1 MTDRERIIDRL
12 VKLCFSIDE
21 KDWKG
26 VEACFA
32 DTVFFDTTSMSGGQP
47 QKLSPSSI
55 SAGWRDA
62 LERIEQIHHQ
72 LGNFAVERSR
82 DEADVSCY
90 GIAWHYR
97 QVPSGRTTRTFVG
110 TYDFHLTREVD
121 EWLIDLFRF
130 NLKFIDGNT
139 DLDRE

>member
-12 VKLCFSIDE
+12 VRLSIGIDE
-21 KDWKG
+21 RDWKG

-32 DTVFFDTTSMSGGQP
+32 ETVFFDTTSMTGGVP
-47 QKLSPSSI
+47 QKLAPSSI
-55 SAGWRDA
+55 SAGWRES
-62 LERIEQIHHQ
+62 LESIEKIHHQ
-72 LGNFAVERSR
+72 LGNFLVERNR

-90 GIAWHYR
+90 GIAYHYR
-97 QVPSGRTTRTFVG
+97 EVPSGRNTRIFVG

-130 NLKFIDGNT
+130 NLKFIDGNVA
-139 DLDRE
+139 LDRE